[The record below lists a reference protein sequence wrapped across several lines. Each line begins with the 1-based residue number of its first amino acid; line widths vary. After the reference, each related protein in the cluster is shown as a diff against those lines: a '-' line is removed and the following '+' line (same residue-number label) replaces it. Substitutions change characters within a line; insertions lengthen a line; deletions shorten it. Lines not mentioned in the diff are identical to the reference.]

1 MSHYQ
6 QQQQRGGGGGSG
18 HTLVYS
24 TQCTN
29 CSRFMDALSRT
40 PIASQVNLVDVVTLN
55 PTQVA
60 RVQAVPALITP
71 QGTTMYGTQAFE
83 WLKQYEAD
91 VELEGFTVGNGSLAF
106 SEVESRGYATY
117 ADDFGAF
124 EPVP

>member
-6 QQQQRGGGGGSG
+6 QQYQQQRPAAS

-40 PIASQVNLVDVVTLN
+40 PMASQVNLVDVVTLN

-106 SEVESRGYATY
+106 SEVDSRGYATY
-117 ADDFGAF
+117 ADDFGTF